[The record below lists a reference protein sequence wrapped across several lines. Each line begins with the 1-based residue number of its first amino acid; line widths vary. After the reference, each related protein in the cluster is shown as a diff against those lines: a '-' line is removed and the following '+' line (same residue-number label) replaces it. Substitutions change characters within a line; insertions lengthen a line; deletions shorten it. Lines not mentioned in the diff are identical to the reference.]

1 MSAKFT
7 PGPWSIRTEFGK
19 LCIRPGD
26 YNAKGYSSGYA
37 PIAKVAGD
45 ERINNDEANA
55 RLIAAAPEL
64 LEACKR
70 MMLWFEV
77 EDDHSKMPEFM
88 HRVDLCNQVEM
99 LASAAI
105 AKATGDPQ

>member
-45 ERINNDEANA
+45 KRINNDEANA
-55 RLIAAAPEL
+55 RLIAAAPDL
-64 LEACKR
+64 LQA
-70 MMLWFEV
+70 LQLLLIV
-77 EDDHSKMPEFM
+77 VDAPDDDPDIVRAKNA
-88 HRVDLCNQVEM
+88 V
-99 LASAAI
+99 
-105 AKATGDPQ
+105 AKATGEPQ

>member
-1 MSAKFT
+1 MRTNHT
-7 PGPWSIRTEFGK
+7 PGPWKTDGSGMSV
-19 LCIRPGD
+19 
-26 YNAKGYSSGYA
+26 YSANTRLDFA
-37 PIAKVAGD
+37 PIVAAAVGNEKSLAQLRAD
-45 ERINNDEANA
+45 A
-55 RLIAAAPEL
+55 RLIAAAPDL
-64 LEACKR
+64 LEACQR

-105 AKATGDPQ
+105 AKATGEPQ